1 MRQEQKMNSNRYM
14 PGFINVT
21 FSICNLVKE
30 MTNPTGLLKLYVD
43 NYDPGLLETYK
54 SLIHPCPYLVS

>member
-21 FSICNLVKE
+21 FSVCNLAKE
-30 MTNPTGLLKLYVD
+30 MNNPSGLLKLYID
-43 NYDPGLLETYK
+43 NYDANLIETYK